1 MSLSLLTLVTTVQP
15 MAEDTAPPPSTSA
28 GMLFACWSIVIVL
41 AAMFFVFMR
50 AHKREYAVAV
60 LPLVITPLMHI
71 CSGVLARW
79 LDGILPLTWV
89 ELRVALDLIAAP
101 DLLPADRFQ
110 LSLHSRAA
118 FPQCVPDFLLRLHHH
133 FGSGPNHQRIVH
145 VQVVG
150 YLLS

>member
-89 ELRVALDLIAAP
+89 ELRVALDLIAALISC
-101 DLLPADRFQ
+101 LLIG
-110 LSLHSRAA
+110 LSSRSI
-118 FPQCVPDFLLRLHHH
+118 PVRRSRNVFLIFCSGFIIILALALIINVLSTYRL
-133 FGSGPNHQRIVH
+133 
-145 VQVVG
+145 
-150 YLLS
+150 

>member
-1 MSLSLLTLVTTVQP
+1 MALSLLTLTTTALP
-15 MAEDTAPPPSTSA
+15 LAEDTTPPPSTSV

-50 AHKREYAVAV
+50 ARKKEYAVAV

-89 ELRVALDLIAAP
+89 ELRIALDLIAALISC
-101 DLLPADRFQ
+101 LLIGFSSRSIPVRRSRNVFLVFCSGFIIILTLALIINV
-110 LSLHSRAA
+110 LSNY
-118 FPQCVPDFLLRLHHH
+118 RL
-133 FGSGPNHQRIVH
+133 
-145 VQVVG
+145 
-150 YLLS
+150 